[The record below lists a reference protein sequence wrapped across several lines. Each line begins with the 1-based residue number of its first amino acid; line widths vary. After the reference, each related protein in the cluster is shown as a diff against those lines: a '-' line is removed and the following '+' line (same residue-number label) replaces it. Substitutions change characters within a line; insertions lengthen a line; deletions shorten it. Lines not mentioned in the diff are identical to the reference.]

1 MSERLETG
9 LWAAV
14 RPAAHPGML
23 RGRIEAPVR
32 MKHETFPIHTVQP
45 PSARRRMEA
54 PAAPKVLCETSG
66 AAVVR
71 CAEAR
76 MR

>member
-23 RGRIEAPVR
+23 RGR